1 MFWRH
6 HIVLVALKTYRYFLS
21 KLQMDS
27 KAFKALLS
35 WLYTLRLEVELDD
48 VHSVIMLARQ
58 CRHDDLVKEL
68 DDKWRHVT
76 SFRKI

>member
-1 MFWRH
+1 
-6 HIVLVALKTYRYFLS
+6 
-21 KLQMDS
+21 MDS

-35 WLYTLRLEVELDD
+35 WLYTLRLEVVLDD

-76 SFRKI
+76 SFRKILIIFLRAWIELCHFYAF